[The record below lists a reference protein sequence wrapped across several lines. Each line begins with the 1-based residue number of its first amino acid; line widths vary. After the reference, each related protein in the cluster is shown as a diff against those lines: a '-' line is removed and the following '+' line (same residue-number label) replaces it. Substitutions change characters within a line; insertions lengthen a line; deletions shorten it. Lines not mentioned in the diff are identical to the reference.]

1 MLEQAGGAPATSQTV
16 HQNAQSVLDF
26 VSGSAGNSAR
36 MILLVMGVTGAGKST
51 VGKLLAERLG
61 WVFLEADD
69 YHSPANKERMKRGEP
84 LTDAERLP
92 WLDAMHAELKAN
104 DVVRKN
110 VVLACSALK
119 KEYRKRLAAGLDVR
133 IVYLRGSQELIA
145 ERVRARKGHFAG
157 EAILEE
163 QFEALQEPEGEGVV
177 VEEVA
182 EPPERIVERVLK
194 SAGLGARDE
203 EFGQKLVGKLRW
215 RLLPFLFLLYV
226 VAYLDRINVGFAALQ
241 MKGQLG
247 FSDSVYGLGAG
258 IFFVGYFFFQ
268 VPSNLV
274 LERAGARRWIG
285 TLMVVWGVISSGMF
299 LIHSAWSFYT
309 LRFLLGMAEAGFF
322 PGVIYYLRG
331 WFPAEARAGVVAL
344 FMAAGPVSGIVGG
357 PVSGAL
363 LDWGSP
369 GGMAGWQ
376 WMFLMEGLPAMVLG
390 VVAWMVL
397 PNGPQEARWLDETEK
412 SWLRAKLAVRL
423 PSTGERARASRQ
435 PGKAWYASGT
445 VWRLA
450 VVYFGLNT
458 CTYGVSLWLP
468 SALKSL
474 AGLPNLLL
482 GMVSAVPYMVAVLA
496 MVLVGMN
503 SDRTGERKK
512 HVAVCAMF
520 GAAALLTAGVST
532 GLAMSVAAF
541 GLALAASSSMTG
553 PFWAMASGALAE
565 NAAARGIAL
574 INSIGNLGSGFG
586 PYWIGYLRDV
596 TKGFQAGLWSVAGI
610 LFVAGVVV
618 LTVPANDE
626 AKE

>member
-1 MLEQAGGAPATSQTV
+1 
-16 HQNAQSVLDF
+16 
-26 VSGSAGNSAR
+26 
-36 MILLVMGVTGAGKST
+36 
-51 VGKLLAERLG
+51 
-61 WVFLEADD
+61 
-69 YHSPANKERMKRGEP
+69 
-84 LTDAERLP
+84 
-92 WLDAMHAELKAN
+92 
-104 DVVRKN
+104 
-110 VVLACSALK
+110 
-119 KEYRKRLAAGLDVR
+119 
-133 IVYLRGSQELIA
+133 
-145 ERVRARKGHFAG
+145 
-157 EAILEE
+157 
-163 QFEALQEPEGEGVV
+163 
-177 VEEVA
+177 
-182 EPPERIVERVLK
+182 
-194 SAGLGARDE
+194 
-203 EFGQKLVGKLRW
+203 
-215 RLLPFLFLLYV
+215 
-226 VAYLDRINVGFAALQ
+226 
-241 MKGQLG
+241 
-247 FSDSVYGLGAG
+247 
-258 IFFVGYFFFQ
+258 
-268 VPSNLV
+268 
-274 LERAGARRWIG
+274 
-285 TLMVVWGVISSGMF
+285 
-299 LIHSAWSFYT
+299 
-309 LRFLLGMAEAGFF
+309 
-322 PGVIYYLRG
+322 
-331 WFPAEARAGVVAL
+331 
-344 FMAAGPVSGIVGG
+344 
-357 PVSGAL
+357 
-363 LDWGSP
+363 
-369 GGMAGWQ
+369 
-376 WMFLMEGLPAMVLG
+376 
-390 VVAWMVL
+390 VL